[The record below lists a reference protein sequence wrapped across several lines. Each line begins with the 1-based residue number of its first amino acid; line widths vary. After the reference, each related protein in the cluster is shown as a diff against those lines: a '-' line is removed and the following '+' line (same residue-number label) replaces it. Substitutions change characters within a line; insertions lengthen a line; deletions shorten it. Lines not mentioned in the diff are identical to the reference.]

1 MEARSSMAAAR
12 RTSETAAP
20 LAARKPGRPNQEK
33 NQSPS
38 IIEENEGPSGTG
50 EIKGLLEQIDTE
62 LGRLKE
68 GRKLKELIG
77 ELKTQLIGKL
87 LTTVKRVEKS
97 ISASPA
103 QPTKAAQGLKPT
115 YAAAL
120 GATPSQPTP
129 VTPRELREIQV
140 RRANLTSEEAAKTTE
155 EIIKELNNKFNSLGI
170 GRILGARRLQ
180 GGDLVLLADSSDTKR
195 RAEAKKEEW
204 VGVLS
209 SGAELR
215 SKKYTVL
222 VHGVQVDG
230 FDNQRQTEGIEKIY
244 EQNPAIRNGVK
255 LTRIHWRKRILRLKK
270 TSSSLILDVTNPEG
284 ANILI
289 KEGLAIDG
297 ELKEVERFDAQCLVT
312 RCYNCQKY
320 GHNARNCQHSQRCG
334 YCAAPGHIHDTCT
347 FKGDKAKQRCA
358 NCSGGHKAGSQECN
372 KHKEEINRSR
382 QAREAKPRL
391 FNVPIGGVPP
401 PVETGL
407 FETTASTGKRQADQ
421 PRPVEN
427 QQGSSQSG
435 SAWETPARKQR
446 GRPKQP
452 LATPTDS
459 RLSSFFPQITQR
471 ASQTSLALA
480 LGSQNETDTEE
491 TVPELEMLDTSHN
504 P

>member
-1 MEARSSMAAAR
+1 M
-12 RTSETAAP
+12 
-20 LAARKPGRPNQEK
+20 
-33 NQSPS
+33 
-38 IIEENEGPSGTG
+38 
-50 EIKGLLEQIDTE
+50 
-62 LGRLKE
+62 KE

-87 LTTVKRVEKS
+87 LTTISRVEKS

-103 QPTKAAQGLKPT
+103 QPARAAQGLKPT

-120 GATPSQPTP
+120 GTAIPQPAP
-129 VTPRELREIQV
+129 ITPRELREIQV

-215 SKKYTVL
+215 PKKYTVL

-230 FDNQRQTEGIEKIY
+230 FDNQRQAEGMEKIY
-244 EQNPAIRNGVK
+244 EQNPAIRKGVK
-255 LTRIHWRKRILRLKK
+255 LARLHWRKRVLRLKK
-270 TSSSLILDVTNPEG
+270 TSSSLILDTTSPEG
-284 ANILI
+284 ANTLI
-289 KEGLAIDG
+289 KEGLVLDG

-320 GHNARNCQHSQRCG
+320 GHNARNCQHFQRCG

-358 NCSGGHKAGSQECN
+358 NCSGDHKAGSQECN
-372 KHKEEINRSR
+372 RHKEEINRAR

-391 FNVPIGGVPP
+391 FNVPMGGVPP
-401 PVETGL
+401 PVEAGL

-421 PRPVEN
+421 PRPVAN
-427 QQGSSQSG
+427 QQGSSQAE

-446 GRPKQP
+446 GRPRQP

-471 ASQTSLALA
+471 ASQTLVT
-480 LGSQNETDTEE
+480 LGSQNEKGIEE
-491 TVPELEMLDTSHN
+491 VVPELEMLDTSHN
-504 P
+504 NP

>member
-1 MEARSSMAAAR
+1 MAAAR
-12 RTSETAAP
+12 RASEAAAP
-20 LAARKPGRPNQEK
+20 LAARKPGGPNQEK
-33 NQSPS
+33 SRSPS

-50 EIKGLLEQIDTE
+50 EIKGLLEQIDSE

-87 LTTVKRVEKS
+87 LTTISRVEKS

-103 QPTKAAQGLKPT
+103 QPARAAQGLKPT

-120 GATPSQPTP
+120 GA
-129 VTPRELREIQV
+129 
-140 RRANLTSEEAAKTTE
+140 ASESHQRKATE

-215 SKKYTVL
+215 PKKYTVL

-230 FDNQRQTEGIEKIY
+230 FDNQRQAEGMEKIY
-244 EQNPAIRNGVK
+244 EQNPAIRKGVK
-255 LTRIHWRKRILRLKK
+255 LARLHWRKRVLRLKK
-270 TSSSLILDVTNPEG
+270 TSSSLILDTTSPEG
-284 ANILI
+284 ANTLI
-289 KEGLAIDG
+289 KEGLVLDG

-358 NCSGGHKAGSQECN
+358 NCSEDHKAGSQECN
-372 KHKEEINRSR
+372 RHKEEINRAR

-391 FNVPIGGVPP
+391 FNIPMGGVPP
-401 PVETGL
+401 PVEAGL

-421 PRPVEN
+421 PRPVAN
-427 QQGSSQSG
+427 QQGSSQAE
-435 SAWETPARKQR
+435 SAWETPNLTSTRW
-446 GRPKQP
+446 PP
-452 LATPTDS
+452 
-459 RLSSFFPQITQR
+459 SS
-471 ASQTSLALA
+471 
-480 LGSQNETDTEE
+480 
-491 TVPELEMLDTSHN
+491 
-504 P
+504 